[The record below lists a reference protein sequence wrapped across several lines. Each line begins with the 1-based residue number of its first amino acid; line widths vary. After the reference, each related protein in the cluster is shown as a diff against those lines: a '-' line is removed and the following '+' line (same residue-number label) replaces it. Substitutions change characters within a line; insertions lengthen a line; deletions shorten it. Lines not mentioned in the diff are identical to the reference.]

1 MTNNKN
7 KIMENTNQ
15 KLDELLKVTFVFS
28 VLSSSVDTEETKEI
42 SESIGVIVIES
53 VAEDLME
60 SAFDAALS
68 GTEQY
73 DIEAAMDA
81 ISKNLEEDFEATVD
95 WAGEKFDNFDRE
107 SQLKVLTAVYRVL
120 QVDGKVSQ
128 AESAF
133 LNHILDHAKIS
144 LDEIVEAAQMIS
156 GSMDIIDGMN
166 ETLEETS
173 EE

>member
-1 MTNNKN
+1 
-7 KIMENTNQ
+7 MENTNQ
-15 KLDELLKVTFVFS
+15 KLDDLLKVTFVFS
-28 VLSSSVDTEETKEI
+28 VLSSTVDTEETKEI

-53 VAEDLME
+53 VSEDLME
-60 SAFDAALS
+60 SAFETALS

-73 DIEAAMDA
+73 DIVAAMDA

-128 AESAF
+128 SESEF
-133 LNHILDHAKIS
+133 LNHILAHAKIS
-144 LDEIVEAAQMIS
+144 LEEIVEAAQMIS
-156 GSMDIIDGMN
+156 GSMGIIDGMN